1 MNIEP
6 FTKTITDMR
15 KITLTIL
22 LVAVVAAVWAQKPDK
37 KTAKLEK
44 QLVGTF
50 VEVPAGHYTIRNS
63 NGDTTKVTVAGFRM
77 LETEVTNASYNLF
90 LEDLKA
96 QGRMSDYEK
105 AKVDTTRNILVTPYF
120 THPICSPYPQYP
132 VSRVSYDGAMLF
144 CQWLTEKMGGDWEY
158 TLPTKEQWKYAAR
171 AGNPLRHFSAYS
183 MDTPYLT
190 NYNGKPLYNYLN
202 LGDEYIAMQE
212 GKYVVLLNNNDLNYS
227 RSYPVHVYSFHPNG
241 LGLFNMCGNVAEMVY
256 ERGIAYGGSYLDPG
270 YDIRIDS
277 EKPYDAPSPL
287 IGFRVIAVKKS

>member
-1 MNIEP
+1 
-6 FTKTITDMR
+6 MR

-22 LVAVVAAVWAQKPDK
+22 LLAAVTATWAQKPDK

-44 QLVGTF
+44 QLTGAF

-63 NGDTTKVTVAGFRM
+63 HGDTTKVTIAAFRM

-90 LEDLKA
+90 LDDLKA
-96 QGRMSDYEK
+96 QGRMADYEK
-105 AKVDTTRNILVTPYF
+105 AKIDTAREILVTPYF
-120 THPICSPYPQYP
+120 THPACPPHPQYP
-132 VSRVSYDGAMLF
+132 VSRISHEGAMLF

-158 TLPTKEQWKYAAR
+158 TLPTKEQWKFAAR
-171 AGNPLRHFSAYS
+171 GGNPLRHFSAYS

-190 NYNGKPLYNYLN
+190 DHNGKPLYNYLK
-202 LGDEYIAMQE
+202 LGDEYITMQD

-227 RSYPVHVYSFHPNG
+227 HSYPVHVYAFHPNG

-256 ERGIAYGGSYLDPG
+256 ERGIAYGGSYLDTG

-287 IGFRVIAVKKS
+287 IGFRVIAVKKK